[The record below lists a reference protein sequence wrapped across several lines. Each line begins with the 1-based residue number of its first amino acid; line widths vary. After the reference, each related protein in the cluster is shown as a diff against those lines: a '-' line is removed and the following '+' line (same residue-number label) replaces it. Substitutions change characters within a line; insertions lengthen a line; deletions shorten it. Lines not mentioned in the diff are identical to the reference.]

1 MTRRRDVLASL
12 AWGGAPAAWAQS
24 AERVFRVGILRPGE
38 APRSAQEMQ
47 VIGFPRA
54 LRELGYAEGR
64 NLILETRYAGG
75 DLQRLPKLARSF
87 VDERFDIVVAV
98 GTPALR
104 AMQQATSTL
113 PIVMYGNFDPVALGL
128 VRSLARPG
136 GNITGVLIAPD
147 GTLAAK
153 RLQLLKEMVPQAT
166 RIGLLV
172 PDDDSIRLQVQETLA
187 AAAALRVEL
196 PVVTVRAGDY
206 AAAFDALSRQ
216 RVQALV
222 VGSHQYFVRDR
233 ATIIAL
239 AAKHRLPA
247 MYEWREQVVDGGL
260 MTYSTDLYGLYQRT
274 ASYIDRILK
283 GAAPA
288 EMPVERPTKFDLVIN
303 MKTARALGLPVPAA
317 LRLQADEVME

>member
-1 MTRRRDVLASL
+1 MIKRRMALAGLVLCLPL
-12 AWGGAPAAWAQS
+12 AALPQG
-24 AERVFRVGILRPGE
+24 AERMFRVGILRPGE
-38 APRSAQEMQ
+38 APLSAQEMQ
-47 VIGFPRA
+47 VVGFPRA
-54 LRELGYAEGR
+54 LRELGYVEGR
-64 NLILETRYAGG
+64 NLFLETRYAGG

-87 VDERFDIVVAV
+87 IDERFDLVVAV

-113 PIVMYGNFDPVALGL
+113 PVVMYGNFDPVALGL

-153 RLQLLKEMVPQAT
+153 RLQLLKEMVPQAA

-187 AAAALRVEL
+187 AAQALRVEL
-196 PVVTVRAGDY
+196 PVVTVRRDEYGN
-206 AAAFDALSRQ
+206 AFEALSRL

-233 ATIIAL
+233 AAIITL
-239 AAKHRLPA
+239 AAQHKLPA
-247 MYEWREQVVDGGL
+247 MYEWREQVADGGL
-260 MTYSTDLYGLYQRT
+260 MTYGTDLYGLYQRT

-288 EMPVERPTKFDLVIN
+288 EMPVERPTKFELVLN
-303 MKTARALGLPVPAA
+303 MKTARSLGLAIPPA
-317 LRLQADEVME
+317 LRLQADEVIE

>member
-1 MTRRRDVLASL
+1 MIKRRMALAGLVLCSPL
-12 AWGGAPAAWAQS
+12 AALPQG
-24 AERVFRVGILRPGE
+24 AERMFRVGILRPGE
-38 APRSAQEMQ
+38 APLSAQEMQ
-47 VIGFPRA
+47 VVGFPRA
-54 LRELGYAEGR
+54 LRELGYVEGR
-64 NLILETRYAGG
+64 NLFLETRYAGG

-87 VDERFDIVVAV
+87 IDERFDLVVAV

-113 PIVMYGNFDPVALGL
+113 PVVMYGNFDPVALGL

-153 RLQLLKEMVPQAT
+153 RLQLLKEMVPQAA

-187 AAAALRVEL
+187 AAQALRVEL
-196 PVVTVRAGDY
+196 PVVTVRKNEYGN
-206 AAAFDALSRQ
+206 AFEALSRL

-233 ATIIAL
+233 AAIITL
-239 AAKHRLPA
+239 AAQHKLPA
-247 MYEWREQVVDGGL
+247 MYEWREQVADGGL
-260 MTYSTDLYGLYQRT
+260 MTYGTDLYGLYQRT

-288 EMPVERPTKFDLVIN
+288 EMPVERPTKFELVLN
-303 MKTARALGLPVPAA
+303 MKTARSLGLAIPPA
-317 LRLQADEVME
+317 LRLQADEVIE

>member
-1 MTRRRDVLASL
+1 MIKRRMALAGLVLCSPL
-12 AWGGAPAAWAQS
+12 AALPQG
-24 AERVFRVGILRPGE
+24 AERMFRVGILRPGE
-38 APRSAQEMQ
+38 APLSAQEMQ
-47 VIGFPRA
+47 VVGFPRA
-54 LRELGYAEGR
+54 LRELGYVEGR
-64 NLILETRYAGG
+64 NLFLETRYAGG

-87 VDERFDIVVAV
+87 IDERFDLVVAV

-113 PIVMYGNFDPVALGL
+113 PVVMYGNFDPVALGL

-153 RLQLLKEMVPQAT
+153 RLQLLKEMVPQAA

-187 AAAALRVEL
+187 AAQALRVEL
-196 PVVTVRAGDY
+196 PVVTVRRDEYGN
-206 AAAFDALSRQ
+206 AFEALSRL

-233 ATIIAL
+233 AAIITL
-239 AAKHRLPA
+239 AAQHKLPA
-247 MYEWREQVVDGGL
+247 MYEWREQVADGGL
-260 MTYSTDLYGLYQRT
+260 MTYGTDLYGLYQRT

-288 EMPVERPTKFDLVIN
+288 EMPVERPTKFELVLN
-303 MKTARALGLPVPAA
+303 MKTARSLGLAIPPA
-317 LRLQADEVME
+317 LRLQADEVIE